1 MTDVREEG
9 AKEGCE
15 SEALLSVRG
24 TWRLEGFRGVGG
36 QYLLWLRSHR
46 NFSVLYFIIQQ
57 VK

>member
-36 QYLLWLRSHR
+36 QYLLLLRSQK
-46 NFSVLYFIIQQ
+46 NFKGYILQFRE
-57 VK
+57 